1 MMEVKKYEHIICDIK
16 QNVGILTLNSPKSLN
31 SLSVEM
37 IIEMRDILN
46 KWKTD
51 ESISCLFVQGAGEKA
66 LCAGGNVR
74 SLYDELSV
82 HPEPHKLNDACLLFF
97 VNEYSLDYEMHR
109 YPKPVVVWA
118 NGIVMGGGIGCTNG
132 ASHKVVT
139 EHSVLAMPEIT
150 IGLYPDVG
158 ATYFLNKLPHGTG
171 NYLGMSANRINA
183 ADALYLKMADFYLPS
198 TKKDVLLN
206 ALTNTA
212 WTCSNEKNKELATSV
227 LTELCTEKCNL
238 HSKVKEHEDYLSKFE
253 NIESAIQ
260 FKEILSSCP
269 HKDDWLEAGQN
280 IFETGSPSSA
290 HVILEQLN
298 RGKNKSLEEIFR
310 SELNLSLQFCMRP
323 DFVEGV
329 RALLVDKDKQ
339 PKWNPTKLEDVTGE
353 MVQSYFEQLWDEG
366 MHPLRA
372 IGNSST

>member
-1 MMEVKKYEHIICDIK
+1 MIEVKNYEHIICDVQK
-16 QNVGILTLNSPKSLN
+16 GVGILTLNSPKSLN

-37 IIEMRDILN
+37 IIEMRDIMK
-46 KWKTD
+46 KWKED
-51 ESISCLFVQGAGEKA
+51 ETVSCLFVQGAGEKA

-82 HPEPHKLNDACLLFF
+82 HPEPHKLNDACLHFF

-158 ATYFLNKLPHGTG
+158 ATYFLNKLPHGIG

-183 ADALYLKMADFYLPS
+183 ADALYLKMADFYLPFS
-198 TKKDVLLN
+198 KKDALLN
-206 ALTNTA
+206 ALTSTI
-212 WTCSNEKNKELATSV
+212 WTSSNEKNKELTTSV
-227 LTELCTEKCNL
+227 LTELCTDKCNL
-238 HSKVKEHEDYLSKFE
+238 HSKVQEHEDYLSKFE

-260 FKEILSSCP
+260 FKEILSTCP
-269 HKDDWLEAGQN
+269 HKCDWLEAGQN
-280 IFETGSPSSA
+280 IFETGSPGSA
-290 HVILEQLN
+290 HVILEQLK
-298 RGKNKSLEEIFR
+298 RGKNKSLEEVFR

-339 PKWNPTKLEDVTGE
+339 PKWKPAKLEDVTKE
-353 MVQSYFEQLWDEG
+353 MVHSYFEPLWSEDE
-366 MHPLRA
+366 HPLRELH
-372 IGNSST
+372 